1 MKSALLGISLLLA
14 LGTTQALADTQCR
27 KSAEGDVSCQRVDED
42 SALDSETTDQ
52 EVDHPTMDTT
62 EKPSGKED
70 EKPQGGNVGDKSTQ
84 SGDPGITY

>member
-52 EVDHPTMDTT
+52 PVEHPT
-62 EKPSGKED
+62 EEARD
-70 EKPQGGNVGDKSTQ
+70 ENAGDDEAKPQGGDVGDKSTQ

>member
-70 EKPQGGNVGDKSTQ
+70 EKPQAE
-84 SGDPGITY
+84 GISAR